1 MIQYHKEKVCDRLSQ
16 EEGKTQGKEEFFE
29 MERREKGDLTA
40 GTYRISQDA
49 IDICN
54 ELRMSPK
61 EAIVW
66 QAGVMKTVLNREDMQ
81 KIVNDSVRQVVQ
93 VEGVMLHEKQKGFF
107 RELFASL
114 TRCISDAG
122 LMGR

>member
-1 MIQYHKEKVCDRLSQ
+1 MMQDDTKATQ
-16 EEGKTQGKEEFFE
+16 EIVES
-29 MERREKGDLTA
+29 ERREKGELTP

-54 ELRMSPK
+54 ELRMAPK

-81 KIVNDSVRQVVQ
+81 KIVNDSVRQVTQ

-107 RELFASL
+107 REVFASFMK
-114 TRCISDAG
+114 CVSEAG
-122 LMGR
+122 MMRK